1 MIDGAMAGVEG
12 EGAPRGPSEAVWPWV
27 PRPLP
32 ALPCSGSLSLE
43 SVSLSL
49 SRAMGLSPRLR
60 QPEPQAVPPPAPAR
74 VLSAVPTRI
83 PHHPPRGP
91 RRPRASGAPCRS
103 NAEPS
108 GATPLPRVSPTRG
121 PLSRPL
127 PPSKCSKLPFRTVL
141 SHSQPSVSF
150 SLAFSVLVN
159 RQLYSSYVL

>member
-12 EGAPRGPSEAVWPWV
+12 EGAPRGPSEAVWPRV

-43 SVSLSL
+43 SASLSP

-60 QPEPQAVPPPAPAR
+60 QPEPQAVPPPP
-74 VLSAVPTRI
+74 
-83 PHHPPRGP
+83 
-91 RRPRASGAPCRS
+91 
-103 NAEPS
+103 
-108 GATPLPRVSPTRG
+108 PRVSSQRSQPEFLTTRLEGLVALVLLAPPAGPTQSRRG
-121 PLSRPL
+121 PLLCLAFPQRVVPFPGPFL
-127 PPSKCSKLPFRTVL
+127 QQCSKLPFRTVL
-141 SHSQPSVSF
+141 SHSQPSASF